1 MSSLGAAGVA
11 AETMQQLER
20 PGRAPRRQR
29 ITTGQWLL
37 PLYVVLAFV
46 FLLTP
51 IVNVILFSFNDSRK
65 NNAQWQGWTLDHWFD
80 VCTVQN
86 GAVCGAFGTSVA
98 IGLTATVIATVL
110 GTLMAIALGR
120 YRFRGRTPVN
130 LLLFLPMASPEVVL
144 GVGLA
149 AEFLSVRFQFGFW
162 TIVIAHVLF
171 CISFVVTTVKAR
183 VAALDPALEEAGRD
197 LYGSSAQVFFRIT
210 LPLLTPGIVAA
221 ALLSF
226 SLSFDD
232 FITTRF
238 NAGAVTTF
246 PLWIYTVKSVPAE
259 ANVVA
264 TFVFALAIIA
274 VVVVQVVN
282 ARRRKRLGR
291 AA

>member
-1 MSSLGAAGVA
+1 VSSLGAAGVA
-11 AETMQQLER
+11 AETMQELQR
-20 PGRAPRRQR
+20 RGRAPRRQR

-51 IVNVILFSFNDSRK
+51 IVNVILFSFNDSRR
-65 NNAQWQGWTLDHWFD
+65 NNAQWQGWTFDHWLD
-80 VCTVQN
+80 VCSVQN
-86 GAVCGAFGTSVA
+86 GAVCTAFGTSVV

-149 AEFLSVRFQFGFW
+149 AEFLSVRFDFGFW

-171 CISFVVTTVKAR
+171 CLSFVVVTVKAR

-197 LYGSSAQVFFRIT
+197 LYGSSVQVFFRIT
-210 LPLLTPGIVAA
+210 LPLLLPGIVAA

-238 NAGAVTTF
+238 NAGAVETF

-264 TFVFALAIIA
+264 TFVFALAIVA
-274 VVVVQVVN
+274 VVVVQIVN
-282 ARRRKRLGR
+282 ARRRRRLGR